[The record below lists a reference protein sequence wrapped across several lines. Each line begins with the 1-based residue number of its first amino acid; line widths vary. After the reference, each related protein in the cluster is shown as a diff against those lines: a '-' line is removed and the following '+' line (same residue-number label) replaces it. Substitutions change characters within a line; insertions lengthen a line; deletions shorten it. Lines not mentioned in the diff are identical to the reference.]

1 MVDQWPSRVAAPTTI
16 VHDDPQG
23 VAGIAAL
30 SPQFD
35 LAVSPARRSVP
46 PIGSLSPQR
55 AFLSSFSSP
64 QKHSHHPFVQN
75 PFSQITPPPP
85 HPLPAA
91 DLLAE
96 GTHSAELLSAAATLL
111 DDPSNPPTPDFDLF
125 GIAKLD
131 LGPSVKPAVSSP
143 SNLITPFHSTA
154 FDLPFSTS
162 PPPTSYPIAPQSAPP
177 PSTSPRRDA
186 AHPTRCVQ
194 LRNIPPGIDD
204 DDIRRVLTKFGPLRD
219 LGAQQR
225 SRGGHGS
232 VLATYYDLRH
242 ARAAVRALDS
252 SVHFGR
258 CLDARFQC
266 PIDLRS
272 SSPVA
277 PNAQSSAPCANQGT
291 LVVFNLDCST
301 SAEDIRSLF
310 SSVGDVKEIRA
321 TPNKKHH
328 KFVEFYDVR
337 DAERAMH
344 LLNKTEVAG
353 KRIKIEISR
362 PGGRAA
368 NMSRTATHQS
378 SKIHANANNTASSNA
393 NGLMHRSR
401 SHFSNAPQSH
411 LDADS
416 FRASPR
422 HGMGTS
428 SPVLQAS
435 PMRTSSPFNH
445 HRIPTTQAP
454 PFAIPSPEVSFDI
467 PSFDAASPLSPRMR
481 SMLTPSG
488 FDATNALAGSL
499 EKTFVAS
506 RSVDGIE
513 VPVLHGLDSIPES
526 RPYQAMYSSE
536 HPELSRVAG
545 KVVHPPASQKPVRD
559 TYMQALYHSPPCVED
574 SRSGV
579 ISPPIDSAA
588 VRSQYG
594 AIGAGNGAQ
603 RNNSSDMEASSA
615 FHQPSYADTIVANTG
630 MRSNANNANP
640 SAHASRKIGNGSGG
654 ERPTNASHRHSNSS
668 KSNSHANGHGRTYVN
683 HHQVNSKYVL
693 DIGKVRSGDEMRTAL
708 MIRNIPNKYN
718 QKMLLSTLEDE
729 HKGHFDFIY
738 LPIDFKNKCNVGYAF
753 INFTKP
759 EYIEPFYNAFHGK
772 KWGRFNSEKVCE
784 ITFARI
790 QGRQQLIA
798 HFQNSS
804 LLLEDPKCRPVIF
817 DSSGRQEEFPIGSH
831 VRTRRG
837 PSSRDASH
845 RSCDGTPPF
854 SPTKHR
860 GRS

>member
-1 MVDQWPSRVAAPTTI
+1 MVDQWPSRVAVPTM
-16 VHDDPQG
+16 VHRDDPQG
-23 VAGIAAL
+23 VAGVAAL

-55 AFLSSFSSP
+55 SFLHSFSSP
-64 QKHSHHPFVQN
+64 KKHSHLPFSQN
-75 PFSQITPPPP
+75 PFSQVTPPPP
-85 HPLPAA
+85 PSIPAA

-96 GTHSAELLSAAATLL
+96 ATHSAELHSAAATLL
-111 DDPSNPPTPDFDLF
+111 DDPSKPLTPDFDLF
-125 GIAKLD
+125 GLAKLD
-131 LGPSVKPAVSSP
+131 LGPSVKPTSTSP
-143 SNLITPFHSTA
+143 SNLITPFRSTP
-154 FDLPFSTS
+154 FDLPFATS
-162 PPPTSYPIAPQSAPP
+162 PPVSYPITPQSAPP

-204 DDIRRVLTKFGPLRD
+204 EDLRRLLTKFGPLRD

-252 SVHFGR
+252 TVQFGR

-266 PIDLRS
+266 PVDIRS
-272 SSPVA
+272 PFA
-277 PNAQSSAPCANQGT
+277 FAANGHNTAQCANQGT

-368 NMSRTATHQS
+368 NMSRGTTQS
-378 SKIHANANNTASSNA
+378 SKMHSNNSNTLNSA
-393 NGLMHRSR
+393 AGLNHQPRNHFGNGPH
-401 SHFSNAPQSH
+401 SHI
-411 LDADS
+411 DVDS
-416 FRASPR
+416 FRGSPTR
-422 HGMGTS
+422 HGVDALSPVPQTSPIRAS
-428 SPVLQAS
+428 SPCK
-435 PMRTSSPFNH
+435 H
-445 HRIPTTQAP
+445 HSIPTSQAAQ
-454 PFAIPSPEVSFDI
+454 FAVPSPEVSYDM
-467 PSFDAASPLSPRMR
+467 PSFDRTNPLSPRMA
-481 SMLTPSG
+481 SLLTPSG
-488 FDATNALAGSL
+488 FDATNALSGSF
-499 EKTFVAS
+499 EKSFVPS
-506 RSVDGIE
+506 RSVDGID
-513 VPVLHGLDSIPES
+513 VPMLRGLDSLPEP
-526 RPYQAMYSSE
+526 RPLDFQAMYSSE
-536 HPELSRVAG
+536 HPEIPRATAKAIPPPVSR
-545 KVVHPPASQKPVRD
+545 KPVRD
-559 TYMQALYHSPPCVED
+559 TYMQALYHSPPRVED
-574 SRSGV
+574 SHTGM
-579 ISPPIDSAA
+579 ISPPGDSAT
-588 VRSQYG
+588 VRNQFG
-594 AIGAGNGAQ
+594 AIGTGNLL
-603 RNNSSDMEASSA
+603 RNSASDMDSSPV
-615 FHQPSYADTIVANTG
+615 FHQPPYADAISGNNSI
-630 MRSNANNANP
+630 RSNNGNANI
-640 SAHASRKIGNGSGG
+640 SRKIGNGSGV
-654 ERPTNASHRHSNSS
+654 ERSSNGSHRHSNGP
-668 KSNSHANGHGRTYVN
+668 KSNSHGRSYPN
-683 HHQVNSKYVL
+683 QHQVNSKYVL
-693 DIGKVRSGDEMRTAL
+693 EIVKVRSGEETRTAL

-718 QKMLLSTLEDE
+718 QKMLLSTLENE

-837 PSSRDASH
+837 PSSRDTSH
-845 RSCDGTPPF
+845 RACDSAPPF

-860 GRS
+860 GR